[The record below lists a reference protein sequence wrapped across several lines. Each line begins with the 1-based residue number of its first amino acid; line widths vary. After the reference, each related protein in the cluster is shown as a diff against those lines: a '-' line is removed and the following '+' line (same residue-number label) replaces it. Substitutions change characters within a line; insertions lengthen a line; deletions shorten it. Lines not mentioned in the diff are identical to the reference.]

1 MDQLAS
7 LIMLEDASIGY
18 YAIDFVIILAFMAAL
33 RLLVG
38 PISDVSL
45 TDILSKQDNFA
56 VGITFAGAIVA
67 VAILMMGVVA
77 GEAGRTYVNEITL
90 MAGYGVL
97 AMALMWLTRMIFD
110 HLSLPGIQIHDEI
123 MRGNLA
129 AGIVDVG
136 NMIATAIMVRAA
148 MSWVDGSTFLGLA
161 IVILAFA
168 VSQVILLAAT
178 LYRKK
183 VFERRH
189 AGIRDLTGEIAGGNT
204 ALAVRFAGYRLGV
217 GLAVTATS
225 GLVVYDPGAL
235 ILSVAAWSL
244 MAIVLFL
251 VQTTLSIVLRHI
263 MLPGID
269 IGQEV
274 GEQRNVA
281 IGAMEAAI
289 YIGVGLTFVGLL
301 G

>member
-1 MDQLAS
+1 MEQLSS
-7 LIMLEDASIGY
+7 LVMLQDASIGY
-18 YAIDFVIILAFMAAL
+18 YAIDFVIVLAFLAAL
-33 RLLVG
+33 RLLAG
-38 PISDVSL
+38 SISNVSL

-56 VGITFAGAIVA
+56 AGITLAGAVVA

-97 AMALMWLTRMIFD
+97 AMLLMWLTRKIFD
-110 HLSLPGIQIHDEI
+110 RISLSGISIHEEI
-123 MRGNLA
+123 MRGNVA

-148 MSWVDGSTFLGLA
+148 MSWVDGATFLGLA
-161 IVILAFA
+161 IVVVAYV
-168 VSQVILLAAT
+168 VSQVILTIAT
-178 LYRKK
+178 LYRKL

-189 AGIRDLTGEIAGGNT
+189 GSRRDLTGEIGSGNT

-225 GLVVYDPGAL
+225 GLVIYDSDAL
-235 ILSVAAWSL
+235 VLSVVAWSL
-244 MAIVLFL
+244 VAVVLFL
-251 VQTTLSIVLRHI
+251 GQTAVSIVLRHI
-263 MLPGID
+263 MLPGIN
-269 IGQEV
+269 IGEEV
-274 GEQRNVA
+274 GEQGNVA

-289 YIGVGLTFVGLL
+289 YIGVGFTFVGLL

>member
-1 MDQLAS
+1 
-7 LIMLEDASIGY
+7 MLQDASIGY
-18 YAIDFVIILAFMAAL
+18 YAIDFVIILGFMAAL

-38 PISDVSL
+38 AISEVSL

-56 VGITFAGAIVA
+56 VGITLAGAIVA

-77 GEAGRTYVNEITL
+77 GEAGRTYVDEITL

-97 AMALMWLTRMIFD
+97 AMALMWLTRKVFD
-110 HLSLPGIQIHDEI
+110 HISLPGIAIHEEV
-123 MRGNLA
+123 MKGNVA

-136 NMIATAIMVRAA
+136 NMIATAIIVRAA

-161 IVILAFA
+161 IVVVAYV
-168 VSQVILLAAT
+168 VSQVILTAAT
-178 LYRKK
+178 IYRKK

-189 AGIRDLTGEIAGGNT
+189 GSERNLAGEIASGNT
-204 ALAVRFAGYRLGV
+204 ALAIRFAGYRLGV

-225 GLVVYDPGAL
+225 GLVVYDPSLLA
-235 ILSVAAWSL
+235 LSVVAWSL
-244 MAIVLFL
+244 VAMVMFL
-251 VQTTLSIVLRHI
+251 AQTSLSIALRYI
-263 MLPGID
+263 LLPGINV
-269 IGQEV
+269 GQEV

-281 IGAMEAAI
+281 IGTMEAAI
-289 YIGVGLTFVGLL
+289 YIGVGFTFVGLL